1 MVLLGSD
8 LTDLPVETQR
18 FAEYI
23 CALGLTRTQVH
34 GLFVFLGLH
43 VGTPRTEIE
52 MLDIIKTA
60 EIVVPHDRAI
70 NLDDVVG
77 DFYSGYEPILN
88 EFYFRS
94 GVTLELREIRAFDE
108 MIPVRI
114 LSAKDNG
121 LLDSSISI
129 INTLSDSSRIMWSLI
144 EALGQNTASMRRS
157 LLDAYLSGVFQ
168 MQILG
173 VCDSK
178 GARQLH
184 SVLTS
189 FTPLFLGAIFT
200 SLSTNSFERVYGIL
214 PLQVPLE
221 RLMSGISEEYGRQM
235 WGFQSH
241 IFFDDKN
248 PIENL
253 EGTSVEDW
261 HLWVLNRAKAFA
273 DAYPEQLLPFSRS
286 GVSLSPIPVW
296 RAAIEDQ
303 KSVDAFIF
311 DIWGYKSVDLRN
323 FVEIMEYKACLVH
336 VVYSSLTQSRETK
349 H

>member
-8 LTDLPVETQR
+8 LTDLPVETQG

-94 GVTLELREIRAFDE
+94 GVTLELREIRAFED
-108 MIPVRI
+108 MIPVGI
-114 LSAKDNG
+114 LSPKDNG

-129 INTLSDSSRIMWSLI
+129 INTLSDSSRIMLSLI
-144 EALGQNTASMRRS
+144 EALGQNTGSMRRS

-178 GARQLH
+178 GVRQLH

-189 FTPLFLGAIFT
+189 WPPLFLGAIFT
-200 SLSTNSFERVYGIL
+200 SLSTNSFERFYGLL

-221 RLMSGISEEYGRQM
+221 RLMSGIDEEYGRQM
-235 WGFQSH
+235 WAFQSH
-241 IFFDDKN
+241 IFFDDEN
-248 PIENL
+248 PLGNL
-253 EGTSVEDW
+253 ECPSV
-261 HLWVLNRAKAFA
+261 
-273 DAYPEQLLPFSRS
+273 
-286 GVSLSPIPVW
+286 
-296 RAAIEDQ
+296 
-303 KSVDAFIF
+303 
-311 DIWGYKSVDLRN
+311 
-323 FVEIMEYKACLVH
+323 
-336 VVYSSLTQSRETK
+336 
-349 H
+349 